1 GKMTERLKETFA
13 NNPKAVLAVG
23 AIVLLTL
30 VALYLNMDILPE
42 LWPGERRIE
51 QQLEE
56 LRKTQELLRNEI
68 ERERRFAD
76 VIAGFVSGGNYYWLP
91 PRDGEPGHALRKLI
105 ETAAADTGLKLTSLG
120 ALRESKLENELK
132 IYELNLSASA
142 NLEQIM
148 RFIMEL
154 EASTPKLYWSQ
165 LNFRPDNSRNPE
177 NVHFNGTVKAVVIH
191 SDRLIAMLRE
201 EPR

>member
-1 GKMTERLKETFA
+1 MTERLKETFA

-76 VIAGFVSGGNYYWLP
+76 VIAGFVSSGNDYWLP
-91 PRDGEPGHALRKLI
+91 ARDGEPGHALRKLI
-105 ETAAADTGLKLTSLG
+105 ETAAVDSGIKLASLG
-120 ALRESKLENELK
+120 ALRESKLDNQLK
-132 IYELNLSASA
+132 ICELNLSASA
-142 NLEQIM
+142 EIEQIM
-148 RFIMEL
+148 KFIMEL

-165 LNFRPDNSRNPE
+165 LNFRPDNSRDPKSVN
-177 NVHFNGTVKAVVIH
+177 FNATVKAVVIE
-191 SDRLIAMLRE
+191 SPELIAMQQE
-201 EPR
+201 ERP